1 MKTMKTMFCAVACLG
16 TAWVALGATTGSYYG
31 NAPSIS
37 AGSTKSIT
45 LTAAYDPEDKSYDD
59 SSGVYYLKFT
69 ATRGNAYT
77 VYTSGTY
84 EEISMSVDDVSTYYD
99 KEVSCPWFNVDT
111 DPDGVNQRG
120 IITEDDWSEDDTK
133 SVTYYICIEGDVGWS
148 FSVHLVNGVVQPTE
162 PSGTETK
169 PLAIASPG
177 TEISLASGR
186 FMFGAFYY
194 SVTLDKTKRYKFGTT
209 GGSEDDPVAMII
221 TSAEGVEG
229 PVVDDLEEWS
239 TNGNEG
245 YVVKP
250 AQTGMHIICVSG
262 EGGTA
267 AIRYCQVPA
276 RLPGA
281 HVNVDGSPLTAISPS
296 TTEAAFDC
304 APGWR
309 NYPASGYSDDYIDEQ
324 LFKLQGLVA
333 GKFYRF
339 RTEGAKTN
347 LVMEVYNAAGD
358 ILLRNFGTQSG
369 YDCQMTFVP
378 EVSGDYWVGVC
389 EAAFS
394 EDVEDETLEPTYGA
408 VSFLVKTLAAEDE
421 VLDSKD
427 PIDDKYTGATALD
440 PAPGLAGDDVCEKG
454 SMTEE
459 HTLGA
464 TDFTDCFRID
474 ATAGLSYKIAA
485 VPCCS
490 MPTDT
495 APKCVAEVF
504 TLQNGAKVPVEG
516 VAGDINTVLTFDA
529 TQDTSYYISLSLENG
544 QGCDFGPYE
553 VFSLMYDRQGR
564 SLGKLNV
571 EIGGATFEDGAVWT
585 IAGYGS
591 YPGGA
596 IKWLPAATYTISFA
610 TGLENWTTPA
620 NVTAKVEA
628 GKTKVVSVK
637 YSDKFDAS
645 NMANDARDGDGSKT
659 GAKVPVIACTPET
672 ERVSRSLWA
681 NDAADWFKLPVK
693 ASGYYTLGFAP
704 EAKTTNVLLRVYR
717 ANGTDLVDE
726 LEVADGRQGSSTEFF
741 ARETADYWVSVTH
754 FPGEVT
760 DAQYVLTHSAVIAG
774 FVQFA
779 QTSYS
784 VKDNAASVSV
794 QAVRVGGSDGIV
806 RARYTTRAYTAKPGE
821 NYINASGVLEWE
833 DGDTDA
839 KTITVTLIPDLIA
852 HWQDTR
858 QFQVEL
864 AALDPSD
871 VLDGESVPGVG
882 YPGMATVSILEATKK
897 STGKICF
904 TSFGSSS
911 APEAFE
917 SEARPSVSVSAGDEI
932 TLWLE
937 RIGGSDGEVA
947 VAVTPVKGTAQPDVN
962 FDGEPMTLVWADGD
976 TAPKAFVLRTLA
988 TDEGYQTPKTLSVKI
1003 VPDRT
1008 YADKSKAGPAVSVT
1022 VYDSDFSGGFA
1033 EYAAALK
1040 ADGLSLKGGSSDGWY
1055 FDASGLLRSVT
1066 PDAGASSTLTLSLSG
1081 PGRLSFSPT
1090 FTGGDGDVFACTVDG
1105 EAIECGDG
1113 SSVVKYLGKE
1123 RHTVAFMVS
1132 RAGSA
1137 LAGEAAYVSFGEQDG
1152 GAPFS
1157 WKPLESPS
1165 LVSPLMNELVIAEE
1179 THFVVGGSEDDVY
1192 YRLYIDEDKD
1202 RIGTAEAHISSL
1214 DPAME
1219 LYENCTLAALMSFC
1233 PGCSLQGLP
1242 EGKQYFWRVDS
1253 VMLDDAGNV
1262 ALVNTNSLVWTF
1274 RTAEAGVSAVTR
1286 VSGGT
1291 DASGRAISMFEI
1303 PAFGEMKEIPLYP
1316 VELRQGVSAEIP
1328 LSNTASATARYQL
1341 VNGSRLPPG
1350 MKLNAAKGIISG
1362 VPTSSGE
1369 FSAAVMAEGAS
1380 SVGFKFSVSPIGLL
1394 AGTFNGLVESDD
1406 LRLSETEDALVPA
1419 DVSKSIGSLKVTAGE
1434 NGKLTARVLVG
1445 GNTYMFT
1452 KSGYDGMAPITDNG
1466 IPAATAEFSKAVKVT
1481 VNGTR
1486 HTCTNTL
1493 VITACAGATN
1503 DWAALDTPMKV
1514 SMVLNTVS
1522 ADKTR
1527 ALTNVVYFGEA
1538 VRKNA
1543 KLPDTKAEF
1552 AAFSG
1557 YYTVSLPPIDAFD
1570 GIPQGNGYITMTI
1583 TEAGKAK
1590 VAAVLADGST
1600 FTCSANISFTSDSDI
1615 GLREVRFPV
1624 YNAKGKEVFGGWI
1637 HVKLNADDV
1646 PVVRS
1651 DSDLVWANGD
1661 FKATRDGEEGYL
1673 ITVEPTGGWYDTVM
1687 NLQAYYIESPLCVAG
1702 VDSWMLPEEL
1712 LSDLDEYVVFP
1723 GVKEEYLG
1731 IAGNVVAAPAQSLVA
1746 SSETEGAID
1755 VEKSTNP
1762 SNLKFSL
1769 KRATGVFSGSFELW
1783 AADYASAAVK
1793 IGTYSHKG
1801 VVLFSWD
1808 DEATVLPMRSI
1819 RGDTVASG
1827 FCTLPIKLGSG
1838 SSARTWKCSLPFT
1851 VESVDTIIDYN
1862 EELPTGVNEGE
1873 DDE

>member
-1 MKTMKTMFCAVACLG
+1 MIKKFLAVSICLG
-16 TAWVALGATTGSYYG
+16 ALGALAAVRTGAYYG
-31 NAPSIS
+31 SAASIS
-37 AGSTKSIT
+37 TGKSLKVT
-45 LTAAYDPEDKSYDD
+45 LTGEYDPDYKEYDEDF
-59 SSGVYYLKFT
+59 GVYYLKFT
-69 ATRGNAYT
+69 AKRGNSYT
-77 VYTSGTY
+77 VYTTGAT
-84 EEISMSVDDVSTYYD
+84 EAMMLSMSVDDVSYYYD
-99 KEVSCPWFNVDT
+99 KDVYCPSFDQSE
-111 DPDGVNQRG
+111 DPDGVNQRALLRY
-120 IITEDDWSEDDTK
+120 DDWDEEDTS
-133 SVTYYICIEGDVGWS
+133 SVTYYICLSGETGSTVT
-148 FSVHLVNGVVQPTE
+148 VHLLDEYKEAEDPYGIVDRPLPISTPTTTLTTRRDTLIRG
-162 PSGTETK
+162 S
-169 PLAIASPG
+169 
-177 TEISLASGR
+177 
-186 FMFGAFYY
+186 YY
-194 SVTLDKTKRYKFGTT
+194 YEVRLEKTKRYKFGTT
-209 GGSEDDPVAMII
+209 GGNEGNELMMAIYGAENVETPNVSPLDEWTSE
-221 TSAEGVEG
+221 
-229 PVVDDLEEWS
+229 
-239 TNGNEG
+239 GNEG

-250 AQTGMHIICVSG
+250 VVDGKVIICVSG
-262 EGGTA
+262 DYGSFGL
-267 AIRYCQVPA
+267 RYCQVPA
-276 RLPGA
+276 RLPAA
-281 HVNVDGSPLTAISPS
+281 HTNPDGTALTALTPKAA
-296 TTEAAFDC
+296 EAEFDC
-304 APGWR
+304 MPGFR
-309 NYPASGYSDDYIDEQ
+309 NYPASGYMDDFIDEQ
-324 LFKLQGLVA
+324 LYKVSLTA
-333 GKFYRF
+333 GNVYRF
-339 RTEGAKTN
+339 RTEGATTN
-347 LVMEVYNAAGD
+347 LMMEVYNAAGD
-358 ILLRNFGTQSG
+358 ILLRNRGTQAG
-369 YDCQMTFVP
+369 YDCLVAFVP
-378 EVSGDYWVGVC
+378 EKSGDYWVGVC

-394 EDVEDETLEPTYGA
+394 EDVDDETLEPTYNPIA
-408 VSFLVKTLAAEDE
+408 FKAKLVTAADE
-421 VLDSKD
+421 VLDAWD
-427 PIDDKYTGATALD
+427 PIDDSYTGATALD
-440 PAPGLAGDDVCEKG
+440 PAPGVAGDNVATKG
-454 SMTEE
+454 AVTGE
-459 HTLGA
+459 HTLGVS
-464 TDFTDCFRID
+464 DFVDCFRID
-474 ATAGLSYKIAA
+474 ATAGLSYKVAA
-485 VPCCS
+485 TPCCS
-490 MPTDT
+490 LPSDT
-495 APKCVAEVF
+495 APKLVAEVF
-504 TLQNGAKVPVEG
+504 TMSNGSKTLVSAS
-516 VAGDINTVLTFDA
+516 GDINEVLSFDA
-529 TQDTSYYISLSLENG
+529 AQNTSYYISLHLENG

-553 VFSLMYDRQGR
+553 VYSLMYDKQGR
-564 SLGKLNV
+564 ALGKINV
-571 EIGGATFEDGAVWT
+571 EIGGATFAEGATWT
-585 IAGYGS
+585 ISGYGT

-596 IKWLPAATYTISFA
+596 FKWLPTGTYTVSFA
-610 TGLENWTTPA
+610 TGIPNWNTPGDARAVISAGATT
-620 NVTAKVEA
+620 
-628 GKTKVVSVK
+628 VVSVK
-637 YSDKFDAS
+637 YTDTYDAS
-645 NMANDARDGDGSKT
+645 DMAKDAIAGDGSKN
-659 GAKVPVIACTPET
+659 GATVPTITCGREVESL
-672 ERVSRSLWA
+672 SRSLWS
-681 NDAADWFKLPVK
+681 NDKADWFKLPVV
-693 ASGYYTLGFAP
+693 SCGYYTLGFAP
-704 EAKTTNVLLRVYR
+704 DDKTTNVLLTVYR
-717 ANGTDLVDE
+717 ANGVEIVDD
-726 LEVADGRQGSSTEFF
+726 LEVADGRKGGATTFL
-741 ARETADYWVSVTH
+741 ARETADYWVCVEHLTTAA
-754 FPGEVT
+754 E
-760 DAQYVLTHSAVIAG
+760 DAQYTMTRSAMIVG
-774 FVQFA
+774 SVQFA
-779 QTSYS
+779 QSEYS
-784 VKDNAASVSV
+784 VKDTAPSINVTV
-794 QAVRVGGSDGIV
+794 TRTGGSDGAV

-1137 LAGEAAYVSFGEQDG
+1137 SVDEAAYVSFGDQGG
-1152 GAPFS
+1152 GAPFA

-1316 VELRQGVSAEIP
+1316 VELKQGVSAEIP
-1328 LSNTASATARYQL
+1328 LSNTASAKARYQL

-1731 IAGNVVAAPAQSLVA
+1731 IAGNVVTAPAQSLVA

-1783 AADYASAAVK
+1783 AADYAGAAVK

-1801 VVLFSWD
+1801 VMLFSWD

-1819 RGDTVASG
+1819 QGDTVASG
-1827 FCTLPIKLGSG
+1827 FCTLPVKLGSG

-1862 EELPTGVNEGE
+1862 EELPTGVNEDE